1 MIHSEHGLR
10 QRGPGDLV
18 HLLLQVL
25 LHFIHLLKSLA
36 IFALIFLTQA
46 AADQV

>member
-1 MIHSEHGLR
+1 MIHSEHGLW
-10 QRGPGDLV
+10 QHEPGDLV

-25 LHFIHLLKSLA
+25 LHFIHLLSWA
-36 IFALIFLTQA
+36 IFALIFLTHA